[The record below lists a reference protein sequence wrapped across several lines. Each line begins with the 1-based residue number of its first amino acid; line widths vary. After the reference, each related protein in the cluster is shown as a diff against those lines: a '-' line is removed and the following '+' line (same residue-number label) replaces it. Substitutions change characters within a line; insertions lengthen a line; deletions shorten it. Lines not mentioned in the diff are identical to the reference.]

1 MTDATPPL
9 FDAFISYSHAD
20 AEHAQS
26 LLRELKARDLS
37 VWIDAEQIQPGDLF
51 VKVLETGMQ
60 ASRCI
65 LLVVSPRSQASDWVT
80 EEYANAMN
88 LINGRRDE
96 IPRKL
101 VPVLIDG
108 AQPSG
113 FLASRQQVDLRTP
126 AGRGKALDQLA
137 AMLNASKGRT
147 ARATSRPA
155 PPAPIAQPAADGS
168 AMDEVQYLT
177 RYIARLRDG
186 EHRIR
191 RVRNWSPAIGAAL
204 SAPAFWLFGEQFAL
218 QAVAPLAGAAVTGLL
233 GWGYTASSL
242 SESDRKASSLVNL
255 RDAIE
260 LCRLRAAPVCEVL
273 EQRFWSLVDGSSQV
287 APKAAP

>member
-1 MTDATPPL
+1 MTEPTPAP

-37 VWIDAEQIQPGDLF
+37 VWIDVEQIEPGDLF
-51 VKVLETGMQ
+51 VKVLESGMQ

-65 LLVVSPRSQASDWVT
+65 LLLVSPRALASEWVA

-88 LINGRRDE
+88 LIKGRQEADAR
-96 IPRKL
+96 RL
-101 VPVLIDG
+101 VPVLIEG
-108 AQPSG
+108 AEPSG
-113 FLASRQQVDLRTP
+113 FLASRQHVDLRDP
-126 AGRGKALDQLA
+126 AGRGRALDQLA
-137 AMLNASKGRT
+137 TALRGGKGRK
-147 ARATSRPA
+147 ARQAQVMAPVVPMAPA
-155 PPAPIAQPAADGS
+155 NAGGDGI
-168 AMDEVQYLT
+168 DEVQYLT
-177 RYIARLRDG
+177 RYIARLRDDEG
-186 EHRIR
+186 RIR
-191 RVRNWSPAIGAAL
+191 RARNWSPAVGAAL
-204 SAPAFWLFGEQFAL
+204 SAPAFWFFGEQFAL

-242 SESDRKASSLVNL
+242 SASDRKAASLVNL

-273 EQRFWSLVDGSSQV
+273 EQRFWSVVDGSSQV
-287 APKAAP
+287 ARDATP